1 MGWTLQ
7 KTKSALSKNLM
18 ALMILFSVVMVV
30 QIDAHAAD
38 AKSEGFTPAS
48 FEIDMSSGL
57 LGFSKSSSQFD
68 IGLGLQVRSLWSWL
82 QWSAEMDYQKI
93 SFRGG
98 STSNT
103 LYLFG
108 PTVNLDSYIFSLGMA
123 LKSGSTDLL
132 DSSTSD
138 PTGTGFYFI
147 VGRHIVLSPGWS
159 LRPTFGVVSAGTSGI
174 VFRPFALA
182 YSF

>member
-1 MGWTLQ
+1 ML
-7 KTKSALSKNLM
+7 
-18 ALMILFSVVMVV
+18 ILNAGMWVPVYS
-30 QIDAHAAD
+30 QAAD
-38 AKSEGFTPAS
+38 AKSEGFTPAA

-68 IGLGLQVRSLWSWL
+68 IGVGLQVRSLWNWL

-103 LYLFG
+103 LYLLG
-108 PTVNLDSYIFSLGMA
+108 PTVNLDSYIFSLGLA
-123 LKSGSTDLL
+123 IKSGNTDLP
-132 DSSTSD
+132 DASTSD
-138 PTGTGFYFI
+138 PSGTGFYFI

-174 VFRPFALA
+174 VFRPFAIA